1 MVCTRRRFSDRLL
14 LAHLARLD
22 KLCGEAEVAEFAD
35 DFDATLAR
43 YAAGEDR
50 PARPFDTSTGS
61 ALRVSGSAVGP
72 CVPAEAGTSDGCS
85 LRPEAPAFAG
95 ARAGLGLSSSGQWSR
110 RSTPATLRQ
119 AQGERELVEPCP
131 DCGDPDGA
139 IEGEQLAAFEA
150 GAAQWWRVIPS
161 PEGADPAVWH
171 YLDDDEEEDF

>member
-22 KLCGEAEVAEFAD
+22 KLRGEAEVAEFAD
-35 DFDATLAR
+35 DFDTALAR

-61 ALRVSGSAVGP
+61 ALRVSGSGGGP
-72 CVPAEAGTSDGCS
+72 CVPAEAGTSGGCA

-95 ARAGLGLSSSGQWSR
+95 ARAGPHDISSSGQWST
-110 RSTPATLRQ
+110 RSTDPTLRQ

-131 DCGDPDGA
+131 DCGGRCLGPVRA
-139 IEGEQLAAFEA
+139 LT
-150 GAAQWWRVIPS
+150 S
-161 PEGADPAVWH
+161 
-171 YLDDDEEEDF
+171 DD